1 MDAAD
6 PAKADR
12 KGGGV
17 KRILELNPGERGEL
31 FQAGSQ
37 ELGFSPVVVEKD
49 FWVCFVLEG
58 LFSLPGARENLVFKG
73 GTSLSKAWGAI
84 RRFSE
89 DVDISIS
96 REWLG
101 FGGEKDPVA
110 APSKSQRKKWMEA
123 LTVASGVKVQGELA
137 AELRARFAERL
148 PKEDW
153 SVDVDPTEAQTLL
166 FRYPVAL
173 KDPAEAAYIR
183 REVKIECGA
192 RADFWPLEERSI
204 SPYVA
209 DAFPDRLPDMRV
221 NVSALSIRRT
231 FWEKATILH
240 VEALR
245 KLEKPTR
252 SRYSRHYAD
261 LAVLADHESCVGA
274 LEDNELRQRVVEHKE
289 IFFPESG
296 NPYDTAHPGAFR
308 LIPPPER
315 LSDLATDYR
324 DMREMYFDEPPSWD
338 TVVARLRK
346 LEDELNSNIGPK

>member
-1 MDAAD
+1 MN
-6 PAKADR
+6 
-12 KGGGV
+12 
-17 KRILELNPGERGEL
+17 RILELKPVERSEL

-49 FWVCFVLEG
+49 FWVCFVLEE
-58 LFSLPGARENLVFKG
+58 LFSLPDARMNLVFKG
-73 GTSLSKAWGAI
+73 GTSLSKAWDAI

-101 FGGEKDPVA
+101 FERDKESIAALSKTKRRRWAEDVVA
-110 APSKSQRKKWMEA
+110 A
-123 LTVASGVKVQGELA
+123 SGAKVQGELA
-137 AELRARFAERL
+137 TELKARFEERL
-148 PKEDW
+148 PKDDW
-153 SVDVDPTEAQTLL
+153 SIDIDLTDAQSLL

-173 KDPAEAAYIR
+173 KDLAEAAYIR

-209 DAFPDRLPDMRV
+209 DAFPDRLPDMRID
-221 NVSALSIRRT
+221 VSALSIQRT

-245 KLEKPTR
+245 KPEKPTR
-252 SRYSRHYAD
+252 SRYSRHYSD
-261 LAVLADHESCVGA
+261 LAVLADHKCCAGA
-274 LEDNELRQRVVEHKE
+274 VEDTELRQRVVEHKE

-296 NPYDTAHPGAFR
+296 NPYETARPGGFK

-315 LSDLATDYR
+315 LADLARDYR

-338 TVVARLRK
+338 AVVARLRG
-346 LEDELNSNIGPK
+346 LEDELNGGKADPL